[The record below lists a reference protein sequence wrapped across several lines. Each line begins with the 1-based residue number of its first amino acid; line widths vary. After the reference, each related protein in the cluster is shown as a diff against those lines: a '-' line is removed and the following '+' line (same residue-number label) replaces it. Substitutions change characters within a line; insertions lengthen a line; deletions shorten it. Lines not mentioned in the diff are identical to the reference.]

1 MSDKGKVHIGSI
13 GGDLSGNVAG
23 KGITIH
29 SSNIVGSNVNIGSTL
44 SNVAQQVGAMTQAS
58 ADDKAEL
65 EHLIKQLEAE
75 LSKLPADHQED
86 AETVAELTQDL
97 VDEAGKEK
105 PKKRKLEITGE
116 GLKKAAQN
124 LASVAP
130 LIGEIA
136 GKIVL
141 KILTLGG

>member
-1 MSDKGKVHIGSI
+1 MSDESKVHIGSI

-23 KGITIH
+23 RDINVHG
-29 SSNIVGSNVNIGSTL
+29 SNIVGSNVNIGSTL
-44 SNVAQQVGAMTQAS
+44 SNVTQQVGAMTRAG
-58 ADDKAEL
+58 ADEKAEL
-65 EHLIKQLEAE
+65 EQLIKQLEAE
-75 LSKLPADHQED
+75 LKKLPAEHQED

-97 VDEAGKEK
+97 VEEAGQEK

-124 LASVAP
+124 LAAVAP
-130 LIGEIA
+130 LIGTIA

-141 KILTLGG
+141 KILTIGG